1 MKRIPMHL
9 RPLSLLILALGL
21 ILMSMGCDHVTPSEE
36 APSGEIAAAM
46 AASSQSAATV
56 GENLELVELFAAPMA
71 SSVEDLGLDG
81 ETDFDPWSGEGA
93 DFPELAMLGA
103 QGFRGTANL
112 QVSVATSV
120 TSGRKATQELPQIE
134 WGGPGRAEGDTLSV
148 EHFNSPDSTGLNAV
162 IEGAEPEMIRFVMIR
177 DYPNAGPLQPN
188 HRDSEIL
195 IDTQGTM
202 EDNSDDEIHR
212 VEVSEAWANG
222 QVVTGSM
229 LPESGSGPL
238 LPDAVI
244 IATHR
249 TDDPMW
255 HPLQSWFESVVR
267 LEAGEFETEG
277 DEVFHSF
284 TNTVA
289 WINGAEETAGIMA
302 VDEGPIVDGSEVVV
316 SAEFTAAP
324 ANGWLE
330 SVQDEIRANMGDLDD
345 EADDLLLEIGRT
357 SIFDGVDYEGNSP
370 RAIVSFTP
378 EQPVAV
384 GEEPCGGDYEEEVF
398 YLNDWWVEHLQ
409 RQVDIGCDGSGTVH
423 VHMDFADGSSL
434 DRSITW
440 SGGIATL
447 EETRPNGTVVA
458 GTWNEN
464 TGDYSV
470 TTTFPAGSDPE
481 QRIQS
486 GNYSDGHMDARD
498 EFIWMDEHEDY
509 TEFSADESE
518 AGWSIAGTRVD
529 GALNETFTLSGS
541 EGELTGSWSREDEGV
556 DASGNFTLTELAGGG
571 AHLVFDA
578 EDLLAEGEPQVS
590 GDLWYEP
597 DGSGHGTVTI
607 TQFGNTV
614 TYEIEWSADGEGSLT
629 DGQGNTVPLG

>member
-1 MKRIPMHL
+1 MKKNPMHL

-21 ILMSMGCDHVTPSEE
+21 VLMSMGCDHVTPSEE

-56 GENLELVELFAAPMA
+56 DQNLELVELFAAPMA

-93 DFPELAMLGA
+93 NFPELAMLGA

-112 QVSVATSV
+112 QISAARSVSA
-120 TSGRKATQELPQIE
+120 GRKATMELPDIE
-134 WGGPGRAEGDTLSV
+134 WGGMDRAEGDTLSV
-148 EHFNSPDSTGLNAV
+148 EYFNEPDSTGLNAL
-162 IEGAEPEMIRFVMIR
+162 IEGAEPEMIRFVVIR

-188 HRDSEIL
+188 HRESEIL
-195 IDTQGTM
+195 IDTQGTL
-202 EDNSDDEIHR
+202 EDNSDDELLR
-212 VEVSEAWANG
+212 VDMSEAWANG
-222 QVVTGSM
+222 QVITGSIA
-229 LPESGSGPL
+229 PESGSGPL
-238 LPDAVI
+238 LPDAVV

-249 TDDPMW
+249 IDDPMW

-267 LEAGEFETEG
+267 LEAGDFELDG

-284 TNTVA
+284 VNTVR
-289 WINGAEETAGIMA
+289 WINDAEETVSIVAA
-302 VDEGPIVDGSEVVV
+302 DEGAIEDDSEVVV
-316 SAEFTAAP
+316 VAEFTAAP

-330 SVQDEIRANMGDLDD
+330 SVRDEIHANMGDLDD
-345 EADDLLLEIGRT
+345 EADDLLLSIARA

-370 RAIVSFTP
+370 RASISFTP

-384 GEEPCGGDYEEEVF
+384 GEEPCGGDLEEAV
-398 YLNDWWVEHLQ
+398 YYQASWWVWSVE

-423 VHMDFADGSSL
+423 VHMEFANGSSL
-434 DRSITW
+434 DRNITW
-440 SGGIATL
+440 DGGVATL
-447 EETRPNGTVVA
+447 SESRPDGTEVE
-458 GTWNEN
+458 GSWNED
-464 TGDYSV
+464 TGDYAV

-486 GNYSDGHMDARD
+486 GNFTDGHMDARD
-498 EFIWMDEHEDY
+498 EFIWMDEHDDY
-509 TEFSADESE
+509 TEFSADETE
-518 AGWSIAGTRVD
+518 AGWNITGIRVD
-529 GALNETFTLSGS
+529 GALNESFTLSGS
-541 EGELTGSWSREDEGV
+541 DGELGGTWSREDEGV
-556 DASGNFTLTELAGGG
+556 DASGSFTLTELAGGG
-571 AHLVFDA
+571 AHLIFDA
-578 EDLLAEGEPQVS
+578 RDILAEGEPQVT

-607 TQFGNTV
+607 TQFGNTT
-614 TYEIEWSADGEGSLT
+614 TYDIEWSADGEGSLT